1 MARDFRVILVGHA
14 LSPYRGS
21 EPGNTWNWAWY
32 LSHHLPVDLV
42 AFPQYREEVEA
53 FLAQHPNPR
62 LRVHW
67 VTLSGWD
74 PWDPARGERGIRLH
88 YILWLGKA
96 YRLVKNLASEARS
109 PVLAH
114 HVSWNTVSAPPPP
127 LPGFPLVWGPVGGGM
142 RAPGAFRALFGRDW
156 PKEVLRSLRVAL
168 LPWWPGWR
176 SKVAG
181 VSLALATNR
190 ETLELLRRGGARRT
204 ELFLDTGVPPGF
216 GLGAPPHA
224 PREPGPLRLLWAGRF
239 EPIKALPLALRALR
253 WVRTPVELWVA
264 GGGPLEGLWQE
275 EARRLGLEDRIR
287 FLGRLPWEKMREAF
301 LGAHALVFTSLRDS
315 SGAVVWEAMAH
326 GLPVVTL
333 DHQGVGTF
341 LPEAAA
347 IKVPVTTPE
356 DTVRLL
362 AKAIDQLAA
371 DEALRLRMAQAAWRY
386 AQAERWDRRAER
398 MLTLYEEVLSHAHRR
413 V

>member
-1 MARDFRVILVGHA
+1 MARDFRVILVGHPV
-14 LSPYRGS
+14 SPCRGS
-21 EPGNTWNWAWY
+21 EPGFTWNWAWH

-42 AFPQYREEVEA
+42 ASPLYREEVEA
-53 FLAQHPNPR
+53 FLAQYPNPR

-88 YILWLGKA
+88 YLLWLGKA
-96 YRLVKNLASEARS
+96 YRFVKNLASEARS
-109 PVLAH
+109 PVLAR

-127 LPGFPLVWGPVGGGM
+127 SSGFPLVWGPVGGGM

-176 SKVAG
+176 SRVAG

-239 EPIKALPLALRALR
+239 LPIKALPLALRALR
-253 WVRTPVELWVA
+253 WVRAPVELWVA

-275 EARRLGLEDRIR
+275 EARRLGLEDRVR
-287 FLGRLPWEKMREAF
+287 FLGRL
-301 LGAHALVFTSLRDS
+301 
-315 SGAVVWEAMAH
+315 
-326 GLPVVTL
+326 
-333 DHQGVGTF
+333 
-341 LPEAAA
+341 
-347 IKVPVTTPE
+347 
-356 DTVRLL
+356 
-362 AKAIDQLAA
+362 
-371 DEALRLRMAQAAWRY
+371 ALRPGGTLGQA
-386 AQAERWDRRAER
+386 RRANAR
-398 MLTLYEEVLSHAHRR
+398 AL
-413 V
+413 